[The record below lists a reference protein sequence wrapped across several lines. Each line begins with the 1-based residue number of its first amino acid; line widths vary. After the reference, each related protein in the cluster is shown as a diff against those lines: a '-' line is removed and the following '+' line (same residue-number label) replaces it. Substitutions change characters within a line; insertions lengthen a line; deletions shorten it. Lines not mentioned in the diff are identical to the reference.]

1 MGLVKYSNAKK
12 IIKMPECFT
21 IYQVKDLQ
29 EELLS
34 FEPEGDFIAL
44 DFSETKEIDAAGIQL
59 LIAYNQHLLTKNHML
74 TCTGF
79 SEDLFY
85 LLNLYNPPFPINFG
99 AAS

>member
-44 DFSETKEIDAAGIQL
+44 EICDECVG
-59 LIAYNQHLLTKNHML
+59 N
-74 TCTGF
+74 F
-79 SEDLFY
+79 LFTVK
-85 LLNLYNPPFPINFG
+85 LP
-99 AAS
+99 AVK